1 MYRRNEADHETYT
14 AEHGQKEEGK
24 REYGEGWKI
33 KPRQQSRSRR
43 KISVEM
49 QSPLT
54 EKK

>member
-33 KPRQQSRSRR
+33 TPRQNNQEVDGNRYRDAVS
-43 KISVEM
+43 
-49 QSPLT
+49 T
-54 EKK
+54 D